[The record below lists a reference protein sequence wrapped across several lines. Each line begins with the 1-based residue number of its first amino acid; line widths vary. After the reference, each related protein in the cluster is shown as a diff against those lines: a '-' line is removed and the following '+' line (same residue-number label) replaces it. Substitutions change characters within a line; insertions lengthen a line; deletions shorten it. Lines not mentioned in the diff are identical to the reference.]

1 MHPRSSPSR
10 ILRRHAED
18 ERPKF
23 SAHRFSPTDLPGS
36 GDPFPIEAKTRSMPL
51 DHRSR
56 RVKNQGSLPSRPE
69 PPQDHPEQLVRGGE
83 PTPWSFG
90 VQVQQLLTERQILQH
105 EIVARA
111 ERVQHPA
118 GEVAKRCEHGRN
130 LIARLAL
137 QPSYKQFVL
146 DSHNILIRHSLTVL
160 RRALEG
166 ARTQTIFKGWRT
178 WAVVWG
184 NVLEHMA

>member
-1 MHPRSSPSR
+1 MDPRSSPSR

-56 RVKNQGSLPSRPE
+56 RDKNQGSLPSRPE
-69 PPQDHPEQLVRGGE
+69 SPQDHPEQLVRSGE

-90 VQVQQLLTERQILQH
+90 VQGQQLLTERQILQH

-111 ERVQHPA
+111 ERVQDQA

-146 DSHNILIRHSLTVL
+146 DSHNILIRH
-160 RRALEG
+160 
-166 ARTQTIFKGWRT
+166 TQATFVGRF
-178 WAVVWG
+178 
-184 NVLEHMA
+184 